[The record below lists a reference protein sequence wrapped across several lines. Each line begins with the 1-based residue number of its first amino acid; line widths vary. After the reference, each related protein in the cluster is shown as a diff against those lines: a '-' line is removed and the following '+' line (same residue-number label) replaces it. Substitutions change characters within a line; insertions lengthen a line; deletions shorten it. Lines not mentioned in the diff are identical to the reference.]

1 MLRALAHR
9 NYRLWAAADLVSV
22 TGSWMQILALNW
34 LVLSRTGSATSV
46 GLAILLQA
54 VPALL
59 FGSWAGALADR
70 LPPRRV
76 LLCTQ
81 AMHGVLA
88 AGLALLAADDGP
100 LMAVYAISVLTGLL
114 GVFEGPAL
122 GRFAARIVSREDLGN
137 AMALGSIC
145 NSTGRVLGMS
155 LAGVLAAVV
164 GVPLLFVLNAI
175 SFLAVIAA
183 VLAVRMDLLHPLATS
198 TSARSGVRAGLRYLR
213 ADRSLL
219 TLFALGFV
227 LSSFG
232 RNYQVTMAAMADGV
246 LHRGAAGYGALSTVF
261 AVGTVIGGVISARC
275 SRLTPRL
282 LVVTALATGLLQ
294 ALSGLAPSLWSFAL
308 VMVPIAMGA
317 VVIDTTLGTRAQLD
331 TAEDMR
337 GRVIAAQSMVG
348 AAAGAVGGPALGWF
362 CERIGAPA
370 TLGMAG
376 SVVVAAALLTAA
388 ALTKLRRDRAVP
400 LPEPALVG
408 QLAPDVDDYSRL
420 GAGARSGG

>member
-1 MLRALAHR
+1 MRRSLPPMLRALAHR
-9 NYRLWAAADLVSV
+9 NYRLWAASDFVSV

-59 FGSWAGALADR
+59 LGSWAGALADR
-70 LPPRRV
+70 LPARPV

-81 AMHGVLA
+81 SLHAVLA
-88 AGLALLAADDGP
+88 VGLALLAAGNGP
-100 LMAVYAISVLTGLL
+100 LGGVYAISVATGLI
-114 GVFEGPAL
+114 GVFEGPTL
-122 GRFAARIVSREDLGN
+122 GRFGAQIVSRADLGN
-137 AMALGSIC
+137 AMALGSIS
-145 NSTGRVLGMS
+145 NSAGRILGMS
-155 LAGVLAAVV
+155 LAGVLVAVV
-164 GVPLLFVLNAI
+164 GEPLLFVLNAI

-183 VLAVRMDLLHPLATS
+183 ILAVRTDLLHPLATS
-198 TSARSGVRAGLRYLR
+198 APARSGVRAGLRYLR

-246 LHRGAAGYGALSTVF
+246 LHGGAAGYGVLSTVF
-261 AVGTVIGGVISARC
+261 AVGTVIGGIISARC
-275 SRLTPRL
+275 SRLTLRL
-282 LVVTALATGLLQ
+282 LIVTALVTGLLQ
-294 ALSGLAPSLWSFAL
+294 AFSGLAPGLWSFAL
-308 VMVPIAMGA
+308 LLVPIAAGA
-317 VVIDTTLGTRAQLD
+317 VVIDTTMGIRVQLD

-337 GRVIAAQSMVG
+337 GRVIAAQGVVG

-370 TLGMAG
+370 TLNVAG
-376 SVVVAAALLTAA
+376 SLVVGAALLAA
-388 ALTKLRRDRAVP
+388 VVLTRLRRTEIVVP
-400 LPEPALVG
+400 EFAPEPAPV
-408 QLAPDVDDYSRL
+408 P
-420 GAGARSGG
+420 AG